1 MFEHTLKIIR
11 PEVSGERAFRHVEE
25 VVRHHRIQAS
35 PGFRDAANYCLQAFR
50 KIGVEAV
57 LESYPASFSSRHW
70 SQLMFQEWSCEKAEL
85 HLLEPEAKLLASYDE
100 CKISVIQRS
109 MSTPQGGVTAE
120 LVVLDRGDG
129 PEAYA
134 DVDLQGKLVLTDGD
148 LNKVHSWA
156 VLTKGAMG
164 IVSDR
169 LAEVPLV
176 RERHDLPDARQYTSF
191 WWTEPNPVGFGFVLS
206 PRLGDYLRKQAATAR
221 AVGKPVLLHA
231 EVVSSLYDGE
241 VENVS
246 AFVPGQTEEEVLVVA
261 HLCHPQWCA
270 NDNASGVAVAMEVA
284 RAIDKLVREGKLP
297 RPRRGIRFL
306 LMAEFTGT
314 YAYLDHHHDR
324 LPRTL
329 AGLNL
334 DMVGEKQELT
344 KGPLVV
350 EHPPEATESFVGDF
364 MEAVL
369 GAVAREVQNNSKTK
383 SYALFK
389 HTATPF
395 SGGSDHYILS
405 DPTVGIP
412 CPMLIQW
419 PDKFYHTSADTLDK
433 VDPEMMERVAAM
445 AATYIF
451 TLADADYP
459 FAVRMLGE
467 SRLQFEKTVGAYL
480 QEALGSQEALP
491 MDAIKRRLDFWCARK
506 ASQMES
512 LRAFVTYNREDFA
525 AVLLQAQDSLSD
537 AVAGAWQRFHAS
549 VDALRLPVAAPGEVD
564 QPEGAELVPVRIYPG
579 PLSLRG
585 HAERL
590 SGPERESYEG
600 LSQKFGADALRTA
613 TCALYWADGKRN
625 IADICSLVEMELGTT
640 NVKFMVEY
648 MKSLQAMQLIDLK

>member
-1 MFEHTLKIIR
+1 MFEQTLKVIR

-35 PGFRDAANYCLQAFR
+35 PGFRDAANYCMQALQ
-50 KIGVEAV
+50 KIGVEAT
-57 LESYPASFSSRHW
+57 LESYPATFASRHW

-85 HLLEPEAKLLASYDE
+85 LLLEPEEKLLASYDE

-109 MSTPQGGVTAE
+109 MSTPAGGVTAE
-120 LVVLDRGDG
+120 LVVLNKGDG
-129 PEAYA
+129 PDAYA
-134 DVDLQGKLVLTDGD
+134 DLDLTGKLVLTDGD
-148 LNKVHSWA
+148 LNKVHAWA
-156 VLTKGAMG
+156 VLKSGALG
-164 IVSDR
+164 IISDR
-169 LAEVPLV
+169 MAEVPLV

-191 WWTEPNPVGFGFVLS
+191 WWTEENPVGFGFVLS
-206 PRLGDYLRKQAATAR
+206 PRLGDYLRKQAAMAQ
-221 AVGKPVLLHA
+221 AADKPVRLHA
-231 EVVSSLYDGE
+231 EVISALYDGE

-246 AFVPGQTEEEVLVVA
+246 AFIPGETDEEVMVVA

-270 NDNASGVAVAMEVA
+270 NDNASGVAVALEVA
-284 RAIDKLVREGKLP
+284 RAISKLVQEAKLP

-314 YAYLDHHHDR
+314 YAYLDHHEAR
-324 LPRTL
+324 LPRTM

-350 EHPPEATESFVGDF
+350 EHPPEATESFVGDL

-369 GAVAREVQNNSKTK
+369 GAVAKEVQNNSKTK
-383 SYALFK
+383 AYGLFK

-433 VDPEMMERVAAM
+433 VDPAMMERVAAM

-451 TLADADYP
+451 TLATADFG

-467 SRLQFEKTVGAYL
+467 SKLQFEKTVGTYL
-480 QEALGSQEALP
+480 QDVLGSGDALS
-491 MDAIKRRLDFWCARK
+491 MEKIKGRLEFWRARK
-506 ASQMES
+506 ANQMAS
-512 LRAFVTYNREDFA
+512 LRPFVVQNRQEFDS
-525 AVLLQAQDSLSD
+525 LLAEAQGSLQDSLEGAWRRFANVVNALALPLSEPGQKNLP
-537 AVAGAWQRFHAS
+537 AGA
-549 VDALRLPVAAPGEVD
+549 DLI
-564 QPEGAELVPVRIYPG
+564 PVRRYLG

-590 SGPERESYEG
+590 SGPERASYDS
-600 LSQKFGADALRTA
+600 LSQRFGADALRTA
-613 TCALYWADGKRN
+613 TCALYWADGKRD
-625 IADICSLVEMELGTT
+625 IAEICSLVEMELGVS
-640 NVKFMVEY
+640 NVEFMVEH
-648 MKSLQAMQLIDLK
+648 MKSLRAMELIELK